1 MDTEEPASNH
11 NRIKEHFC
19 RHQKLYLGIAI
30 GVAASCVVIHLH
42 KTKVRQTI
50 SIGYGATVGDITFGD
65 RLDIHV
71 ARKIHPG
78 YVLQCQETQIIFPSI
93 RAAAKSMGLSYKL
106 LLKHAKG
113 LISDVDGFH
122 FDVLGDAQAPV

>member
-50 SIGYGATVGDITFGD
+50 SIGYGATVGDITFEIDLHRRRG
-65 RLDIHV
+65 R
-71 ARKIHPG
+71 
-78 YVLQCQETQIIFPSI
+78 
-93 RAAAKSMGLSYKL
+93 
-106 LLKHAKG
+106 
-113 LISDVDGFH
+113 
-122 FDVLGDAQAPV
+122 